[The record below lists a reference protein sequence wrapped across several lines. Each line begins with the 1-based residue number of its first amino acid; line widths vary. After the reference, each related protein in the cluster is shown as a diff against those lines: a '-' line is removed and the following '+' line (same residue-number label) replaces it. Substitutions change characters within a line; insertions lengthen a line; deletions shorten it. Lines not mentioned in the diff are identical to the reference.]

1 MIGVRKKALTIPP
14 TKANVKGY
22 QNGLLQ
28 PFILLH
34 DNRKWR
40 KLPWKQ

>member
-22 QNGLLQ
+22 HNGILYR
-28 PFILLH
+28 FILLH
-34 DNRKWR
+34 SIKFRGE
-40 KLPWKQ
+40 LP

>member
-1 MIGVRKKALTIPP
+1 MIGVRKKAQALSGK
-14 TKANVKGY
+14 TKCAKGY
-22 QNGLLQ
+22 HNGLLQ

-40 KLPWKQ
+40 KLP